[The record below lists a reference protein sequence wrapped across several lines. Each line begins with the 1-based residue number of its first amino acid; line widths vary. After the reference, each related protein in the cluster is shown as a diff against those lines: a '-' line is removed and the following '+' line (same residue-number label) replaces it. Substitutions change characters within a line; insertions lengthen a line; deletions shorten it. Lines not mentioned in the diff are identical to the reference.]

1 MSTLP
6 NSRQYDDFLVLFTDN
21 PKRDRRSSLFL
32 SSLKHSANTARTA
45 RHGNTYLVGDLTLD
59 NWEAKTARYF
69 RERYDLGDNDV
80 HIEWVFFLVNL
91 INKRAGKTKAL
102 LNQPQVGGP
111 VSTTGDEVLQA
122 IKNLSDYTPGSMKE
136 LVILLLETKLLESVT
151 KEVPGAPAENLMGKS
166 GRWNEATH
174 FVFNNAGTMIG
185 ANIIGDNALANP
197 NPRLLQTTQVRV
209 NALMAFLQ
217 KGPVIDE
224 TNVEFDD
231 IDTIENLLS
240 ISTYGVRSSKFVSW
254 SAFTCPAND
263 PSHRN
268 VPFLDSNNARFTSG
282 TNDVS
287 WGYLVDDIKD
297 MLIEMDPAFGGCVNA
312 GGLPVI
318 GASPGAVGWAALT
331 AANMVV
337 FARSA
342 VAAEAQAIYNRQ
354 RHVIGILNS
363 FYQKIRS
370 NLEATEF
377 GYQFDKFF
385 VNTFLTKAVKN
396 AKLNVSSI
404 IRDFSSTTDQI
415 FQDKYYRSLN
425 GTLMERK
432 KDGSVISVDEGSD
445 THQALKEADKCYTT
459 GVREN
464 GNLTCKDYIVSCV
477 SGGDISSCKTY
488 LADHSFWQNASKEV
502 EDMIPMM
509 AYNTLKSFEFGTI
522 PEFSKSANRIIKK
535 IQTWSEW
542 LESLKNNSKLTG
554 VELGQISINVKLQ
567 EYLNALVFK
576 VNSNPAIIND
586 DYKLEKQT
594 DLSEIFKN
602 NKLAKMGLLPN
613 LFPSPVS
620 TASMTSIIKL
630 SNTMVDS
637 NNRMRISLN
646 SIPGLSFNLT
656 GGASRAQNHLI
667 NTTQQQHHLILS
679 TFENLKARL
688 KNHKKDIAADDETD
702 IRLMIKELKQRE
714 LKLNELIV
722 ITEKYTELLEIYG
735 EQDSHSALTLN
746 HLDEFVKHRNNYFEK
761 VSRKQVNLMSIIK
774 SIAEK
779 VNELS
784 NKNQQQQ
791 QTQKATPL
799 P

>member
-45 RHGNTYLVGDLTLD
+45 RNASTYAPGDLDLD
-59 NWEAKTARYF
+59 NWDAKTARYF
-69 RERYDLGDNDV
+69 RATQRYGLGDNDV

-91 INKRAGKTKAL
+91 ILKRATKTKDT
-102 LNQPQVGGP
+102 LNQPVIGGP
-111 VSTTGDEVLQA
+111 VSTKGDEVLQA

-136 LVILLLETKLLESVT
+136 LIVLLLQQKFLVSVT
-151 KEVPGAPAENLMGKS
+151 KGLPGAGAPGEDLTPQA
-166 GRWNEATH
+166 GRWNEATD
-174 FVFNNAGTMIG
+174 FLFKDNNQMIA
-185 ANIIGDNALANP
+185 ANIIGNNALATTNNP
-197 NPRLLQTTQVRV
+197 AAILTTGVQLANLLQ
-209 NALMAFLQ
+209 FLQ
-217 KGPVIDE
+217 RPDINE
-224 TNVEFDD
+224 NNVRYDD
-231 IDTIENLLS
+231 IDVIKTLLH
-240 ISTYGVRSSKFVSW
+240 ISHNGVRPEKFVSW
-254 SAFTCPAND
+254 NAFTTGAAD
-263 PSHRN
+263 PGN
-268 VPFLDSNNARFTSG
+268 LPLNGGVGVNPFTFNDSNHTQFTG
-282 TNDVS
+282 TTTDAS
-287 WGYLVDDIKD
+287 WQRIVANVND
-297 MLIEMDPAFGGCVNA
+297 MLLEMDPAQHGGA
-312 GGLPVI
+312 F
-318 GASPGAVGWAALT
+318 AAITSAHLQ
-331 AANMVV
+331 ANPH
-337 FARSA
+337 FQP
-342 VAAEAQAIYNRQ
+342 EYNRQ
-354 RHVIGILNS
+354 HHAIGILNS

-613 LFPSPVS
+613 LFPSAVS

-791 QTQKATPL
+791 TQKATPL